1 MVFLWFSVFSLLDQ
15 ASTTAKGLHRNGTYN
30 YSDTVRREALSMWH
44 HLYHVHCAL
53 HERPTILDPNSRD
66 VFYQTVAIEATAQ
79 HLVGNHPTS
88 CLFPDSILSLAILAG
103 KKSLAGNNHLTEACE
118 DASQMGWYCTGHK
131 MFFFNIF
138 QNGHSDTHLMRL
150 KTLEKE
156 CGPLCNL
163 EKPILGGKESFI
175 GRVKAKVNL

>member
-1 MVFLWFSVFSLLDQ
+1 
-15 ASTTAKGLHRNGTYN
+15 
-30 YSDTVRREALSMWH
+30 
-44 HLYHVHCAL
+44 
-53 HERPTILDPNSRD
+53 
-66 VFYQTVAIEATAQ
+66 
-79 HLVGNHPTS
+79 
-88 CLFPDSILSLAILAG
+88 
-103 KKSLAGNNHLTEACE
+103 
-118 DASQMGWYCTGHK
+118 

-175 GRVKAKVNL
+175 GRVEAKVIGGQQ

>member
-1 MVFLWFSVFSLLDQ
+1 
-15 ASTTAKGLHRNGTYN
+15 
-30 YSDTVRREALSMWH
+30 MWH

-66 VFYQTVAIEATAQ
+66 VFYKTVAFEATAQ

-88 CLFPDSILSLAILAG
+88 CLFPDSFLSLAILAG
-103 KKSLAGNNHLTEACE
+103 KKSLAGEIITLLRHLRTLRKSFE
-118 DASQMGWYCTGHK
+118 MGWWCTDHK
-131 MFFFNIF
+131 MFLFNIF

-175 GRVKAKVNL
+175 GRVEAKVIGGQLTNNPKLGGNVVPEICYLVLWPSQKC

>member
-1 MVFLWFSVFSLLDQ
+1 
-15 ASTTAKGLHRNGTYN
+15 
-30 YSDTVRREALSMWH
+30 
-44 HLYHVHCAL
+44 
-53 HERPTILDPNSRD
+53 
-66 VFYQTVAIEATAQ
+66 
-79 HLVGNHPTS
+79 
-88 CLFPDSILSLAILAG
+88 
-103 KKSLAGNNHLTEACE
+103 
-118 DASQMGWYCTGHK
+118 MGWYCTDHK

-175 GRVKAKVNL
+175 GRVEAKVIGGQLINIPLLGGNMLFEIGCMVL